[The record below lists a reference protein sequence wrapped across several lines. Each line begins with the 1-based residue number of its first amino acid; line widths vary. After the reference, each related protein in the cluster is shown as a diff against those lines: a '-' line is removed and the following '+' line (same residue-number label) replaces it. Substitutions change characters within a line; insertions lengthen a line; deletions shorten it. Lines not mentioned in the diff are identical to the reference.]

1 MQAAMNITAKYC
13 HNEMEAYG
21 SCVASNPSTWQ
32 QECHELKMKVA
43 QCTSS
48 HPVIQKIRQHCST
61 QFVQFERCLREN
73 QDTPTSCSPHV
84 ARFVACAETVD
95 ISEVSASPV
104 PQPS

>member
-1 MQAAMNITAKYC
+1 MITFMTDLVTLSDFPLTFRQAAMNITAKYC

-48 HPVIQKIRQHCST
+48 Q
-61 QFVQFERCLREN
+61 
-73 QDTPTSCSPHV
+73 
-84 ARFVACAETVD
+84 
-95 ISEVSASPV
+95 
-104 PQPS
+104 